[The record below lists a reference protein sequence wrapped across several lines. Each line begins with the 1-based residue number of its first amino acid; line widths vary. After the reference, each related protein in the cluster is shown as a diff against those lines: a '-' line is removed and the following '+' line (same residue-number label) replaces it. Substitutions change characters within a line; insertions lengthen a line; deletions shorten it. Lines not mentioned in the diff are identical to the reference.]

1 MIHLKRQNDKEVK
14 TEIIKEDKKLFENE
28 KKIVRSRKKKGGKE

>member
-14 TEIIKEDKKLFENE
+14 TEVIKEDKKLFENE
-28 KKIVRSRKKKGGKE
+28 KKIVRSRKKKGGEK

>member
-14 TEIIKEDKKLFENE
+14 TEVIKEDKKIFENE
-28 KKIVRSRKKKGGKE
+28 KKIVRSRKKKGGEK

>member
-14 TEIIKEDKKLFENE
+14 TEVIKEDKKLFENE
-28 KKIVRSRKKKGGKE
+28 KKIRRTTKKKGGKE

>member
-28 KKIVRSRKKKGGKE
+28 KKITRSRKKKGGEK

>member
-14 TEIIKEDKKLFENE
+14 TEVMKDDKKLFENE
-28 KKIVRSRKKKGGKE
+28 KKIVRSRKKKGGDK